1 MWVENSES
9 LYRRLRGLRLY
20 RIKCT
25 SETKLSAS
33 YFSSFTARLPY
44 GRLLAATMSAAEMLT
59 AKWPGAAPRVHT
71 GLGGP
76 FLGPPAGA
84 DPGGGL
90 LSAPPP
96 VTVVRAG
103 DTSGRKPW
111 SCLPTAASGEGKNVR
126 VCHCKKTD
134 LGSACA
140 ADVLLLGGFI
150 RKVLGLDLYFQSSFS
165 PAPPFLSLHS
175 VLQGLQNLWSDPS
188 LTFPGLFNQA
198 ACPPTTGSIIIV
210 LLQAQANG
218 VFAQWLGI

>member
-103 DTSGRKPW
+103 DTSDANPGPACQQQHLVKVRTCVFVIVKRLTSEVLVRLMFCSW
-111 SCLPTAASGEGKNVR
+111 AASLGRFLALIFISSRLSPPHHLSCHYIQCSR
-126 VCHCKKTD
+126 VCKTS
-134 LGSACA
+134 GQTRA
-140 ADVLLLGGFI
+140 
-150 RKVLGLDLYFQSSFS
+150 
-165 PAPPFLSLHS
+165 
-175 VLQGLQNLWSDPS
+175 
-188 LTFPGLFNQA
+188 
-198 ACPPTTGSIIIV
+198 
-210 LLQAQANG
+210 
-218 VFAQWLGI
+218 